1 MGVPNHSA
9 SGKFLYRENTTL
21 LIATRNIAGVWNC
34 SILLCAPISL
44 TVWYA
49 VQCLYEVYSISGDI
63 CNHRNLIS
71 PICPFAS
78 HSPLS
83 KQNIQA
89 YEYMVAILY
98 TRFLYHTPLK
108 LFIEK
113 PTHNH
118 CFLASH
124 VTIFSAFHYS
134 YAKMKVFSLNQ
145 NMLLITNISFTDTS
159 HQPSSHL

>member
-1 MGVPNHSA
+1 MGVPNHLA

-21 LIATRNIAGVWNC
+21 LIATRNITGVWHC

-63 CNHRNLIS
+63 CTHRNLIS

-98 TRFLYHTPLK
+98 THVSSTTHHQSYLLKNLCITIVCLLVMSRFSQLSTTRMQKWKFYLLSIKT
-108 LFIEK
+108 
-113 PTHNH
+113 
-118 CFLASH
+118 CF
-124 VTIFSAFHYS
+124 
-134 YAKMKVFSLNQ
+134 
-145 NMLLITNISFTDTS
+145 
-159 HQPSSHL
+159 